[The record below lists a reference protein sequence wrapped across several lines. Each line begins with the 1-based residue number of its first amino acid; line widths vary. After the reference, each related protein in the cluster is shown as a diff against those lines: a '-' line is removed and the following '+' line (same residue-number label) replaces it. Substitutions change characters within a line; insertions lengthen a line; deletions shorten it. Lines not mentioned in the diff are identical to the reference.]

1 MVKKLKGARHK
12 SLKHTFAIM
21 EYKCTDIY
29 MSQSIRLCCIS
40 SVTLRAP
47 SASDSLIGASISKG
61 LARRI
66 AGGSWG
72 GKKEREKKQLDWC
85 TLEEEVWKLDVEW
98 SWLTMCT
105 PCLMLHFTTHS
116 LLARAQRRQLV
127 KDTAVS
133 LSTWSS
139 LFLISNCTSFHY
151 IWAILYIHSSTYCH
165 FSTHTYSRHFS
176 RHTSSLT
183 LTICRSLLP
192 VSFYSCLYWYHSHF
206 SLKFLLLSQPC
217 VCVYLCAYRW
227 VDEVIQRLEPE
238 EVQHCLLLTTWR
250 GKEILKVIASR

>member
-1 MVKKLKGARHK
+1 
-12 SLKHTFAIM
+12 M

-29 MSQSIRLCCIS
+29 MSQSIRLYCIS

-72 GKKEREKKQLDWC
+72 GKKEREKRQLDWC

-98 SWLTMCT
+98 SSLTMCT
-105 PCLMLHFTTHS
+105 PCLMLQFTTHS

-127 KDTAVS
+127 KDTTVS

-165 FSTHTYSRHFS
+165 FSSQSYSRHFPPAYFIS
-176 RHTSSLT
+176 AIDNLSKSA
-183 LTICRSLLP
+183 
-192 VSFYSCLYWYHSHF
+192 SCE
-206 SLKFLLLSQPC
+206 FLLLPLLISFSFQPKVFTTLPAVC
-217 VCVYLCAYRW
+217 VCVLICLPLSRW
-227 VDEVIQRLEPE
+227 GHPKTWTRGSPT
-238 EVQHCLLLTTWR
+238 LL
-250 GKEILKVIASR
+250 ASDHLMRERNIESNSK